1 MRWADV
7 AAGLKDLRFSGT
19 ISLHGEYEAKDL
31 AQRKELAKAEL
42 AFLKKHIGT

>member
-7 AAGLKDLRFSGT
+7 AAGLKEVRYGGT

-42 AFLKKHIGT
+42 AFLKKQLGA